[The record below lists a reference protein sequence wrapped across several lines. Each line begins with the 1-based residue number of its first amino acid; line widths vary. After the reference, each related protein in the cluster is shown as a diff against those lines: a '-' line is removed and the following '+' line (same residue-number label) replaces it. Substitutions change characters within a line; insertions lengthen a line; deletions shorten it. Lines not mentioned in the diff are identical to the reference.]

1 VLRVD
6 ELTRHDIDEE
16 DTMADEGMVALRDA
30 LGKILQSEHADLLRE
45 SVALVVRQVMELEA
59 AERAGA
65 DLYERSP
72 ERSTYR
78 NGYRQRE
85 WDTRV
90 GTIELA
96 IPKLR
101 QGSYLPSFLNARK
114 RSEQALLGVV
124 MEAYTNG
131 VSTRKVERLVEQ
143 LGVESMSKSQVS
155 RICQAL
161 DERVEAFRNRPLEG
175 AYPYLWLD
183 ARVERVRDM
192 ASGMVRQKALLV
204 AYGVHES
211 GRREVIALQVGE
223 VESEA
228 EWRSFL
234 RSLVSRGLQGVRL
247 AISDA
252 HQGLRN
258 AIGQVL
264 GAQWQ
269 RCSVHFV
276 RDMLGHV
283 PRQAQPMVRGALKQ
297 IFASPDR
304 ESAGETLA
312 AVVDQLQT
320 PAAKVA
326 RLLEQAEEELL
337 AYMRFPREHWPKIRS
352 TNPLER
358 VNLEIARRSDVVGIY
373 PNDAA
378 LLRLATSLLV
388 EQNDE
393 WLVQKRYLSLG
404 SIAQLTEPS
413 GLADDDQPALP
424 EGALAAVG
432 KSTT

>member
-1 VLRVD
+1 
-6 ELTRHDIDEE
+6 
-16 DTMADEGMVALRDA
+16 MADEGMVALREA
-30 LGKILQSEHADLLRE
+30 LGKIMESEHADLLRE
-45 SVALVVRQVMELEA
+45 SVALVVREVMELEA
-59 AERAGA
+59 SERAGA
-65 DLYERSP
+65 ERYERSS

-114 RSEQALLGVV
+114 RSEQALLAVV

-143 LGVESMSKSQVS
+143 MGVESMSKSQVS

-161 DERVEAFRNRPLEG
+161 DERVEVFRNRPLEG

-183 ARVERVRDM
+183 ARVERVRERE
-192 ASGMVRQKALLV
+192 AGMVRQKALLV
-204 AYGVHES
+204 AYAVHET
-211 GRREVIALQVGE
+211 GRREVIGLKVGE

-228 EWRSFL
+228 EWRAFL
-234 RSLVSRGLQGVRL
+234 RELVARGLSGVQL
-247 AISDA
+247 VISDA
-252 HQGLRN
+252 HQGLKN

-269 RCSVHFV
+269 RCCVHFV

-283 PRQAQPMVRGALKQ
+283 PRQSQPMVRGALKQ
-297 IFASPDR
+297 IFAAPDR
-304 ESAGETLA
+304 DGAGETLA
-312 AVVDQLQT
+312 VVVTQLRPT
-320 PAAKVA
+320 ASKVA
-326 RLLEQAEEELL
+326 RLLEDAEEELL

-358 VNLEIARRSDVVGIY
+358 VNLEIARRSDVVGIS
-373 PNDAA
+373 PDDAA

-393 WLVQKRYLSLG
+393 WLIQKRYLSLH
-404 SIAQLTEPS
+404 SLALLTHGPCGPS
-413 GLADDDQPALP
+413 DDDQRAQS
-424 EGALAAVG
+424 EGTPAAVG
-432 KSTT
+432 KNTT

>member
-1 VLRVD
+1 
-6 ELTRHDIDEE
+6 
-16 DTMADEGMVALRDA
+16 MADEGMVALREA
-30 LGKILQSEHADLLRE
+30 LGKIMESEHGDMLRE
-45 SVALVVRQVMELEA
+45 SVALVVREVMELEA
-59 AERAGA
+59 SERAGA
-65 DLYERSP
+65 ERYERSV
-72 ERSTYR
+72 ERQTYR
-78 NGYRQRE
+78 NGYRLRE

-90 GTIELA
+90 GTIELL

-161 DERVEAFRNRPLEG
+161 DERVEVFRNRPLEG

-183 ARVERVRDM
+183 ARVERVRDV

-204 AYGVHES
+204 AYGVHET
-211 GRREVIALQVGE
+211 GRREVIGLHVGE

-228 EWRSFL
+228 EWRGFL
-234 RSLVSRGLQGVRL
+234 RSLVSRGLGGVRL

-252 HQGLRN
+252 HAGLRA

-297 IFASPDR
+297 IFAAPDR
-304 ESAGETLA
+304 ESAAETLA
-312 AVVDQLQT
+312 AVVDQLAA
-320 PAAKVA
+320 PAGKVA
-326 RLLEQAEEELL
+326 RLLADAEEELL

-404 SIAQLTEPS
+404 SIAQLTEPY

-424 EGALAAVG
+424 DSALAVVG

>member
-1 VLRVD
+1 
-6 ELTRHDIDEE
+6 
-16 DTMADEGMVALRDA
+16 MADDGMVALRDA
-30 LGKILQSEHADLLRE
+30 LGKILESEHADLLRE
-45 SVALVVRQVMELEA
+45 SVALVVREVMELEA
-59 AERAGA
+59 SELAGAER
-65 DLYERSP
+65 YERSP
-72 ERSTYR
+72 ERATFR
-78 NGYRQRE
+78 NGYRPRE

-101 QGSYLPSFLNARK
+101 SGSYLPSFLNARK

-155 RICQAL
+155 RICSAL
-161 DERVEAFRNRPLEG
+161 DERVEVFRNRPLEG

-192 ASGMVRQKALLV
+192 TSGMVRQKALLV
-204 AYGVHES
+204 AYGVHET
-211 GRREVIALQVGE
+211 GRREVIGLQVGE

-228 EWRSFL
+228 EWRAFL
-234 RSLVSRGLQGVRL
+234 RSLVSRGLSGVRL

-252 HQGLRN
+252 HQGLKN

-312 AVVDQLQT
+312 AVVDQLDK

-326 RLLEQAEEELL
+326 RLLEAAEEELL

-404 SIAQLTEPS
+404 SIAQLTEPC

-424 EGALAAVG
+424 EGALAVVG